1 MMFAEVEQRGLGA
14 NASTTACATPS
25 SRASATGASRSRS
38 TTRATWPTR
47 CRRTNSRWSC
57 RPSPNFGPTARASRR
72 WPASRIGRRPRAIPT
87 SCRRCPDSPD
97 RRPTTSATWT
107 RTTTRRS
114 SAVKRTNTGAT
125 STSTWAASSTPRDTS
140 CTRGSGTCSSTTWA
154 SSAKRSRS
162 ANSST
167 RA

>member
-1 MMFAEVEQRGLGA
+1 MFDQIEQRGLGRKRINYRLRDA
-14 NASTTACATPS
+14 IFSRQRYWGEPFPIYYRGDVACPLAEDKLPLELPPI
-25 SRASATGASRSRS
+25 AD
-38 TTRATWPTR
+38 
-47 CRRTNSRWSC
+47 
-57 RPSPNFGPTARASRR
+57 FGPTEQGEPPLARATNWATPEGYPYELSTM
-72 WPASRIGRRPRAIPT
+72 PGFAGS
-87 SCRRCPDSPD
+87 
-97 RRPTTSATWT
+97 SATTCVTWI

-114 SAVKRTNTGAT
+114 SAVKPTNTGAT